1 MSNKVNNINSP
12 AMPTMPIQ
20 DKLGQIIMAVGLS
33 KFEYAVIQIA
43 ASMAS
48 NLDENIL
55 PETIAQISMERARAI
70 FEEMEQ
76 QEQEN
81 NIVQSS
87 IIK

>member
-1 MSNKVNNINSP
+1 MNNKVNNINSP

-43 ASMAS
+43 ASMAG

-81 NIVQSS
+81 NIVKSS